1 MVRVSRNPTITSTP
15 GKTDR
20 RAHTQSFTKLREHG
34 NTSLLLR
41 GFRFTLVVRISGRFF
56 WDKTIIVFFPF
67 DFSKALEAV
76 KLIYC
81 LIYYH

>member
-1 MVRVSRNPTITSTP
+1 MRVSRNPTITSTP

-20 RAHTQSFTKLREHG
+20 CAHTQSFMKLCEDG
-34 NTSLLLR
+34 NTSLSLR

-67 DFSKALEAV
+67 DFSKVLEEG
-76 KLIYC
+76 KSIYC

>member
-1 MVRVSRNPTITSTP
+1 MRVSRNPTITSTP
-15 GKTDR
+15 GKTNR
-20 RAHTQSFTKLREHG
+20 CAHTQSFMKLCEDG
-34 NTSLLLR
+34 NTSLSLR

-67 DFSKALEAV
+67 DFSKVLEEG